1 MEDESKRVK
10 NFVPVNRRI
19 DGGEERS
26 PVLWPPGPQLCC
38 CLLCGLRKLSFPS
51 DLQLPHVLCWGSG
64 QWGASEE
71 TWR

>member
-1 MEDESKRVK
+1 MEAESKRVK

-26 PVLWPPGPQLCC
+26 PVLCC